1 MIRAFFLG
9 AYLGLC
15 ILLLLPW
22 LVLWSV
28 ITGKPDLMYWLAMR
42 AVRFGNW
49 LFGIRV
55 HVEGRENVP
64 PRACVFVA
72 NHVSNVD
79 ALTFIPSIP
88 CRVAILIKHELM
100 RIPILAA
107 GMRAAQFVEVN
118 RADREAAA
126 ASVELAVKRLK
137 EGTSFAIFAEG
148 TRSPDGRLRPF
159 KRGGFTMAIEAGAS
173 VVPVSIAGTQLLQP
187 KGRWKMRSGDVW
199 IRYGPAVDASRYTMD
214 QRSELLARVESLV
227 AAGLPP
233 EQQPLENLPEPGT
246 ATANR

>member
-1 MIRAFFLG
+1 MIRAFLLG
-9 AYLGLC
+9 AYLGLG

-22 LVLWSV
+22 LVLWSL
-28 ITGKPDLMYWLAMR
+28 ITGKPDLMYGLAMS
-42 AVRFGNW
+42 AVRVGNR

-55 HVEGRENVP
+55 HVEGLENIP

-79 ALTFIPSIP
+79 ALAFIPSVP
-88 CRVAILIKHELM
+88 CRVAILIKKELM

-107 GMRAAQFVEVN
+107 GMRAAQFVGVD
-118 RADREAAA
+118 RSDREAAA

-137 EGTSFAIFAEG
+137 DGVSFAIFAEG

-159 KRGGFTMAIEAGAS
+159 KRGGFTMAIEAGVP
-173 VVPVSIAGTQLLQP
+173 VVPVSIAGTQRLQP
-187 KGRWKMRSGDVW
+187 KGEWKVRSGDVW
-199 IRYGPAVDASRYTMD
+199 VRYGPPVDASSYTME
-214 QRSELLARVESLV
+214 RRAELVARVESLV

-233 EQQPLENLPEPGT
+233 DQQPP
-246 ATANR
+246 A